1 MLEVC
6 FFSVFYVLMPLYAI
20 LGHGIIE
27 KEKISSNLVHY
38 PYINNKIMKEL
49 KKKEMYWIE

>member
-1 MLEVC
+1 
-6 FFSVFYVLMPLYAI
+6 MPLYAI